1 MSTDQNPA
9 PQGPPAPGGAPSPS
23 PAPASTPAPA
33 PSPSPAPAGPPAPA
47 PAAAPKVPDEYKF
60 ELKDPEG
67 QALEIDAEIVKSFS
81 PLLKKH
87 GITQEGANELAQA
100 FMAEL
105 TRQDNV
111 LSELYVGQRD
121 SWATASKAD
130 KEFGGPAFDAN
141 IAVARKAIARF
152 GNDGLKNLLNE
163 TGLGN
168 HPEVLRLF
176 WKIGQKISEDSHVP
190 GGNAGAGSEGDIAAK
205 LFNHPTS
212 KALS

>member
-1 MSTDQNPA
+1 MSNDNPA
-9 PQGPPAPGGAPSPS
+9 PQGPPAPGGSPAPSP
-23 PAPASTPAPA
+23 APAPA
-33 PSPSPAPAGPPAPA
+33 PSPGPAPAPAPAGPSAP
-47 PAAAPKVPDEYKF
+47 PPTETKPKVPDEYKF

-67 QALEIDAEIVKSFS
+67 NALEIDAEIVKAFS

-121 SWATASKAD
+121 SWATSAKAD
-130 KEFGGPAFDAN
+130 KEFGGQNFDAN
-141 IAVARKAIARF
+141 VAVARRAIARF
-152 GNDGLKNLLNE
+152 GNDGLKSLLNE

-168 HPEVLRLF
+168 HPEVLRFF
-176 WKIGQKISEDSHVP
+176 WKVGQKISEDSHVP